1 MDARTRAEYVERAVW
16 PIGRGDRNFWIAVV
30 VLSALVAAGV
40 FAWIYQLSNGLWVTG
55 LNQKV
60 SWGFY
65 IINCVFFIGI
75 SYGGAITSAILRLT
89 NAKWRAPL
97 TRIAEAT
104 AVAALLVGAVFPIVD
119 LGRPDRFL
127 NVFLYAQ
134 VGSPI
139 VWDVVAISTYA
150 VASLVFLYLPLIPD
164 MAVARDTLAPPP
176 ETVRPLL
183 PEVAILRTPRSPVR
197 ARVLRGIYDALA
209 LGWKGTPAQERAL
222 ARGIG
227 IMAVLIIPLAVS
239 VHSVLAWLFAVT
251 VRAEWHSTI
260 FAPLFVLGAMFSGV
274 AAVIIVVAAMR
285 KVYGLQ
291 RFITAKHFRYL
302 SYLLVALG
310 LAYVYFMVSEYLTEG
325 YVFAEDTAPVLESL
339 FTGAYA
345 PAFWSFSL
353 GGLVLPIVLAALPG
367 RFPVARACV
376 ASALV
381 IGGMWL
387 KRFLIVVPGMANPV
401 MPWDWGRY
409 QPTWVEIAITTG
421 AAAAIP
427 LMLIV
432 FFRFFPVMSVHE
444 MEEVEAAS
452 EPSHAV
458 PAAAFAGGAE

>member
-1 MDARTRAEYVERAVW
+1 MDARTRARYIERAIW
-16 PIGRGDRNFWIAVV
+16 SIGRGDVKFWAAVAALSAVV
-30 VLSALVAAGV
+30 AFGV
-40 FAWIYQLSNGLWVTG
+40 YAWVYQLQNGLGVTG

-65 IINCVFFIGI
+65 IINCVFFIGM
-75 SYGGAITSAILRLT
+75 SYGGAMTSAILRLT

-127 NVFLYAQ
+127 NVLMYAQ
-134 VGSPI
+134 AGSPV
-139 VWDVVAISTYA
+139 VWDLVAIGTYTI
-150 VASLVFLYLPLIPD
+150 ASFVFLYLPLIPD
-164 MAVARDTLAPPP
+164 LAIARDALSPRKAARSYLPRPATATVAREP
-176 ETVRPLL
+176 
-183 PEVAILRTPRSPVR
+183 
-197 ARVLRGIYDALA
+197 VLRRVYDLLA
-209 LGWKGTPAQERAL
+209 LGWRGTRSQERAL

-274 AAVIIVVAAMR
+274 AAVILVVAALR

-291 RFITAKHFRYL
+291 DFILAKHFRYL
-302 SYLLVALG
+302 SYLLIALG
-310 LAYVYFMVSEYLTEG
+310 MAYVYFMISEYLTEG
-325 YVFAEDTAPVLESL
+325 YVFEESTTPVLESL
-339 FTGAYA
+339 LTGAYA
-345 PAFWSFSL
+345 PAFWAFSI
-353 GGLVLPIVLAALPG
+353 GGLLLPIVLAALPG
-367 RFPVARACV
+367 RFPIARACA

-381 IGGMWL
+381 VAGMWL
-387 KRFLIVVPGMANPV
+387 KRFLIVVPGMANPIV
-401 MPWDWGRY
+401 PWEWGRY
-409 QPTWVEIAITTG
+409 QPTWVELAITAG

-444 MEEVEAAS
+444 MEEVESAS
-452 EPSHAV
+452 EPVFATS
-458 PAAAFAGGAE
+458 AAFAGGEE

>member
-1 MDARTRAEYVERAVW
+1 MIDARTRAQYLERAIW
-16 PIGRGDRNFWIAVV
+16 PIGKGDRNFWLAVI
-30 VLSALVAAGV
+30 VLGATVAFGLYAYL
-40 FAWIYQLSNGLWVTG
+40 YQLQNGLGVTG

-65 IINCVFFIGI
+65 IVNCVFFIGI
-75 SYGGAITSAILRLT
+75 SYGGAMTSAILRLT

-104 AVAALLVGAVFPIVD
+104 AVAALLVGAVFPVVD
-119 LGRPDRFL
+119 MGRPDRFL
-127 NVFLYAQ
+127 NVLLYAQ

-139 VWDVVAISTYA
+139 VWDIVAITTYMI
-150 VASLVFLYLPLIPD
+150 ASFIFLYLPLIPD
-164 MAVARDTLAPPP
+164 LAIARDALAPSRRLPHPVLPGTVVP
-176 ETVRPLL
+176 EEYTAR
-183 PEVAILRTPRSPVR
+183 ARILR
-197 ARVLRGIYDALA
+197 RVYDVLA
-209 LGWKGTPAQERAL
+209 LGWQGTTAQQRAL

-227 IMAVLIIPLAVS
+227 IMAIVIIPLAVS

-274 AAVIIVVAAMR
+274 AAVILVIAAFR

-291 RFITAKHFRYL
+291 QFITAKHFRYL

-310 LAYVYFMVSEYLTEG
+310 LAYIYFMVSEYLTEG
-325 YVFAEDTAPVLESL
+325 YVNEESTTPVLAAL
-339 FTGAYA
+339 LTGSFA
-345 PAFWSFSL
+345 PAFWGFTF
-353 GGLVLPIVLAALPG
+353 GGLVLPIVLAAAPG
-367 RFPVARACV
+367 RFPIARACL
-376 ASALV
+376 ASAAV

-387 KRFLIVVPGMANPV
+387 KRFLIVVPGMAEPI

-409 QPTWVEIAITTG
+409 QPTWVEIAITAG

-427 LMLIV
+427 LFLIV

-444 MEEVEAAS
+444 FEEVEGLEDQMVRA
-452 EPSHAV
+452 P
-458 PAAAFAGGAE
+458 AFAGGEE